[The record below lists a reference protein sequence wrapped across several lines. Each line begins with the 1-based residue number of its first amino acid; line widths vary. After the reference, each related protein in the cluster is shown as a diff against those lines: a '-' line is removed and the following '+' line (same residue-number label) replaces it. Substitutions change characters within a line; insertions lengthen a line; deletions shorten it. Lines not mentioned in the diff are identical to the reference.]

1 VVVHLVGIA
10 RPQAARRYLHGRHTS
25 TTTTTTKTIS
35 KISSKPHPVVLD
47 GPNLRKDL
55 PEDTPEARGGGAL
68 DAFGLAHGLVSVV
81 EFLSHN
87 GAAGLFDQS
96 FQQPGAL
103 SS

>member
-1 VVVHLVGIA
+1 MGAHKPTI
-10 RPQAARRYLHGRHTS
+10 

-35 KISSKPHPVVLD
+35 KISSKRVVLD

-81 EFLSHN
+81 EFLSRH
-87 GAAGLFDQS
+87 GAAGRFDQGL
-96 FQQPGAL
+96 QQPGAL
-103 SS
+103 LLVRP